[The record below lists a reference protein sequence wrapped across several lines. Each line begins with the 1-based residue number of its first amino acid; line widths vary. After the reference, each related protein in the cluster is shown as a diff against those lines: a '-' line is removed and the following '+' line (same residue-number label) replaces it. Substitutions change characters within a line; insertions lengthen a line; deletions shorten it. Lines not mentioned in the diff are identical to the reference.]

1 MPKTPFVIAISGPS
15 GAGKSTLIKNL
26 VGLFDDAVSL
36 SIDDYPNDHYPPAMG
51 WLDRGA
57 NPDEFETPG
66 FFADVRSLKNRE
78 TIIHPETQQET
89 EPPAYLIVEEP
100 FGKSRT

>member
-51 WLDRGA
+51 WLVPMNLKRQDSL
-57 NPDEFETPG
+57 PM
-66 FFADVRSLKNRE
+66 FAL
-78 TIIHPETQQET
+78 
-89 EPPAYLIVEEP
+89 
-100 FGKSRT
+100 